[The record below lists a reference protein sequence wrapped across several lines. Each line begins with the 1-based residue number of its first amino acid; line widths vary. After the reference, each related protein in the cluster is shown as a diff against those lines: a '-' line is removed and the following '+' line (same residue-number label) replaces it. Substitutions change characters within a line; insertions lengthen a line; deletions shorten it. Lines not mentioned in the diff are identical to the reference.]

1 MNKDIA
7 EIYILLGRIQEQIKY
22 LERHIDNIV
31 DNDTETNV
39 EDDFDDN
46 QYNSIP
52 NEESAPECV
61 YTYPNDITT
70 VSKYNPIRSLDNP
83 PLECF
88 ENRYDISS
96 TQAFNP
102 YDNAQYDR
110 E

>member
-46 QYNSIP
+46 QYNPIP

-70 VSKYNPIRSLDNP
+70 VSKYNPIRSIEYP
-83 PLECF
+83 QLECF
-88 ENRYDISS
+88 ENRYDIHS
-96 TQAFNP
+96 TQACDIKETTNL
-102 YDNAQYDR
+102 
-110 E
+110 